1 MQKMKN
7 LFKKITPRFLIL
19 ALFIVGGFSVAQ
31 SQYDVLNQGSAAI
44 NNQKKP
50 EFFIDWSA
58 ETFVPADYPGKPLP
72 TFQSTVTVSATA
84 LPNANNRFNEMDYTF
99 NWTLDNVESLDSTG
113 NKASFK
119 VANGSGGKHTIYL
132 RIFDKSRDLANTYF
146 IEIPIRRQDVV
157 VYKENGD
164 GLLDDVNGTI
174 SVKAGSEINF
184 IAKPFFFNNISKEG
198 DLTYIWKLDGKGI
211 QRSRTNPDKL
221 SLSFPAE
228 IPSGTSYT
236 LTVSVENPFDAY
248 QILSRDYIIITK

>member
-1 MQKMKN
+1 MRN
-7 LFKKITPRFLIL
+7 LFKKIIPRFLIL
-19 ALFIVGGFSVAQ
+19 TIFIIGGFSVAE

-44 NNQKKP
+44 SNQKKP

-58 ETFVPADYPGKPLP
+58 KTFVPADYQGKSLP
-72 TFQSTVTVSATA
+72 TFQSIVTVSATA

-113 NKASFK
+113 NTASFK

-164 GLLDDVNGTI
+164 GLLDDINGTI
-174 SVKAGSEINF
+174 SVEAGSEINL
-184 IAKPFFFNNISKEG
+184 IAKPFFFNNIFKES

-211 QRSRTNPDKL
+211 QRSRTNPNKL

-248 QILSRDYIIITK
+248 QILSRDYTIIIK